1 MFKAP
6 KDITYPQGKY
16 FRMEVT
22 IGQNNAGIKF
32 PKGDIDPWAPT
43 PGIDLEGEELKENL
57 ITKSIA
63 DLTSNDFQTVTSIDY
78 FQDGDFLVCS

>member
-32 PKGDIDPWAPT
+32 LRAI
-43 PGIDLEGEELKENL
+43 L
-57 ITKSIA
+57 IHGH
-63 DLTSNDFQTVTSIDY
+63 QH
-78 FQDGDFLVCS
+78 LVLI